1 MLDQLD
7 SVEHRPQ
14 ASKDLVELLE
24 QREENSPCHTIETH
38 PEILPW
44 TFSLEKMEE
53 DIHRG
58 RMPKVVAQN

>member
-1 MLDQLD
+1 VV
-7 SVEHRPQ
+7 SATH
-14 ASKDLVELLE
+14 SKELSLEAFIRLLE

-38 PEILPW
+38 PEVLPH

-53 DIHRG
+53 DIHEG